1 MLGLKNRVDLRK
13 KFAESK
19 NIVMKTTVESRG
31 SNSNVTEIER
41 LSDLEKQLRVTVFVV
56 RFVSNLKKAVNK
68 FGGMCGE
75 FVLKK
80 LVVVEKLWVKC
91 E

>member
-68 FGGMCGE
+68 FGGMCSE

-80 LVVVEKLWVKC
+80 LVVVEKL
-91 E
+91 